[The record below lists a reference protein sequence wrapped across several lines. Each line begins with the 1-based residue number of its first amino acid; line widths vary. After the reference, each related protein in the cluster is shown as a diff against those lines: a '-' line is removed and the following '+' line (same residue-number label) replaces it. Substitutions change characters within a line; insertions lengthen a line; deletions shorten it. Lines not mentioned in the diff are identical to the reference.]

1 MSSQDEN
8 LYNMDEGG
16 VIQRLGAYQTG
27 LQRSLE
33 GQLESSRAVDQ
44 MKTAEEETK
53 EARAEEGMGIG
64 NGSAGLF
71 ASVVGLAKKRAMG
84 IAKTKA
90 QGILKDLT
98 DKMKANKQELLDKLK
113 ENKQPDA
120 ETDPNADDTN
130 PQPNSDG
137 NPVGG
142 GQADTNPPANPNPT
156 QDLDDL
162 QPPPPPE
169 PETAPDIPART
180 ITETRTEDIP
190 ARAGQPE
197 IRAPDI
203 PARTE
208 TQTVETSPARAG
220 AVETEQVGEIQ
231 GEPIMGQQTFSVP
244 KPAPAR
250 TQPEE
255 LDNIADVNS
264 AEDLTPIQNRV
275 QARFNNL
282 DGRAQAR
289 SDATMR
295 GDPEY
300 TENPTS
306 LEDQA
311 TNTMLRDEAV
321 RQEEANPD
329 TTFKDPDLQLNEG
342 EQGTARLTNES
353 DIFNPRLGTTRN
365 QASFNNPPE
374 VENITQEIQTGTTD
388 PQPLFASQ
396 QAPDIPAKTTQ
407 VTQEVSPARQGEVL
421 QEGTPDIPASTRTIT
436 TTRDIPA
443 RQGAEIQ
450 PEDLGDLPPPPPEAQ
465 GVGNIGRGVAGDTDT
480 GQNLGNVI
488 NANRPQPP
496 APQQAEAPRGGN
508 LATQSDELQAQVA
521 QQADDL
527 QSTMRGTLS
536 KTLGMSEEDATSLL
550 SKVAGGG
557 TEDLISAGSDILGSL
572 SGWGSG
578 ALAFLGTTAEVLGP
592 LAMVGGIGLGIY
604 DEVKQE
610 EQEEKQAQKVSAYQ
624 QDLQTLSNSK
634 PLQTGTIAMPTLDTS
649 QFRTGG
655 MMNF

>member
-27 LQRSLE
+27 MTRRLE

-98 DKMKANKQELLDKLK
+98 DKIKANKQELQDRLK
-113 ENKQPDA
+113 QNNQPDA
-120 ETDPNADDTN
+120 DEDPNATSGE
-130 PQPNSDG
+130 PAPNSAD
-137 NPVGG
+137 NPTGG
-142 GQADTNPPANPNPT
+142 GEADVEPT
-156 QDLDDL
+156 Q
-162 QPPPPPE
+162 
-169 PETAPDIPART
+169 APDIPART

-190 ARAGQPE
+190 ARAGEPE

-203 PARTE
+203 PARTTTE
-208 TQTVETSPARAG
+208 QVETSPARAG

-231 GEPIMGQQTFSVP
+231 GQPVMGEQTFSVP

-255 LDNIADVNS
+255 IDNIADVNS

-282 DGRAQAR
+282 DGEAQAR

-295 GDPEY
+295 SDPEY

-321 RQEEANPD
+321 RGEEANPD
-329 TTFKDPDLQLNEG
+329 TTFKDPSLQLEPNEEG
-342 EQGTARLTNES
+342 GTRLTNAD
-353 DIFNPRLGTTRN
+353 DIFADRLGTTRN
-365 QASFNNPPE
+365 PSSFDNPPE
-374 VENITQEIQTGTTD
+374 VENVTQEIQTGTTD

-407 VTQEVSPARQGEVL
+407 VTRELAPAREGEVL
-421 QEGTPDIPASTRTIT
+421 QEATPDIPASTRTIT
-436 TTRDIPA
+436 TTRDLPA
-443 RQGAEIQ
+443 RQGADIEPQ
-450 PEDLGDLPPPPPEAQ
+450 PDPQ
-465 GVGNIGRGVAGDTDT
+465 GAGNIGRGVAGDTDT

-508 LATQSDELQAQVA
+508 LAGQSDELQAQVS

-527 QSTMRGTLS
+527 QSTMRGTIS
-536 KTLGMSEEDATSLL
+536 KTLGMSEDDATALL

-557 TEDLISAGSDILGSL
+557 TEDLISAGSDILGSM

-610 EQEEKQAQKVSAYQ
+610 DMEEKQAEKVSAYQ
-624 QDLQTLSNSK
+624 KDLQTLSNST